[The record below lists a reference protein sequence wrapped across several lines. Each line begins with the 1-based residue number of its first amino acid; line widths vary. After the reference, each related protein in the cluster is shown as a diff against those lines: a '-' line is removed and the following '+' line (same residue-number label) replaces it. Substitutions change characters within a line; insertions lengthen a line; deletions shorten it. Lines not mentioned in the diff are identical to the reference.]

1 MIVRIIKP
9 KPVRGV
15 KIRWTASL
23 PYNPIQTSVLPQMR
37 ILQPRRRKTGNITA
51 AAEAMSSHTRQGY
64 KKGTTS
70 QRYNARAHFGSE
82 EFLFLFAMKKDR
94 GYTEDGG
101 RAYPPLPPLQD

>member
-23 PYNPIQTSVLPQMR
+23 PYNPIQMSVLPQIR
-37 ILQPRRRKTGNITA
+37 ILQPRRRKIGNTTA

-70 QRYNARAHFGSE
+70 QRYNTRAHFGSA
-82 EFLFLFAMKKDR
+82 EFLFVGNEKKR
-94 GYTEDGG
+94 KRLGED
-101 RAYPPLPPLQD
+101 